1 MEKELY
7 WVVENLS
14 NVGEIMMAQ
23 VELHSVEMT
32 REDEQKIRRI
42 LNLIRARI
50 IFLISYLLVL
60 SADACLI
67 DSPGQSCERQ
77 AGPH

>member
-1 MEKELY
+1 
-7 WVVENLS
+7 
-14 NVGEIMMAQ
+14 MMTQ

-32 REDEQKIRRI
+32 REKDEQKIRRI
-42 LNLIRARI
+42 LNLIRARL
-50 IFLISYLLVL
+50 IFFFSYLLVL
-60 SADACLI
+60 SPDACLI